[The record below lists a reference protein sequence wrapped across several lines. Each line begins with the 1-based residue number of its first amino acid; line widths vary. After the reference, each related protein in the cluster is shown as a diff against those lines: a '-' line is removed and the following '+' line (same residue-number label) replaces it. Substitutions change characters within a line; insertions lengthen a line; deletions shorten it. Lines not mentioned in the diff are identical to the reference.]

1 MKLITLERD
10 PSIKINNDIIYYLNP
25 DYVYIPSQDI
35 WIDDRKFIHK
45 NSLIIAPFKSPVSGY
60 IIGTKNDYLVIKN
73 DFRELEKKEKRF
85 KKKITIKNILECL
98 DKNNDKLLDTFK
110 NQTKFTN
117 IVINALNDEPYVY
130 NNIFI
135 LKENIDELLEL
146 LDELSYIYKTD
157 NNYLVVK
164 NIDTMIINE
173 CLNAIGTYPNIKLT
187 LVNDEYLL
195 ERKEFLENILPIK
208 DNTLY
213 LSATDL
219 LRLNNYLLDKD
230 NTTILLTISGSALK
244 ESRIIRV
251 KKYTL
256 LKDILDNY
264 FEVNTDAYQ
273 VIANG
278 LMQGFLV
285 PDITNFVI
293 TDEIYAIN
301 IMKSSKVREDACI
314 NCGKCLEICPVGVN
328 PLSGKNIKSC
338 INCGLCSYICPSF
351 INLKAKLKEQIK
363 NER

>member
-1 MKLITLERD
+1 
-10 PSIKINNDIIYYLNP
+10 
-25 DYVYIPSQDI
+25 
-35 WIDDRKFIHK
+35 
-45 NSLIIAPFKSPVSGY
+45 
-60 IIGTKNDYLVIKN
+60 
-73 DFRELEKKEKRF
+73 
-85 KKKITIKNILECL
+85 
-98 DKNNDKLLDTFK
+98 
-110 NQTKFTN
+110 
-117 IVINALNDEPYVY
+117 
-130 NNIFI
+130 
-135 LKENIDELLEL
+135 
-146 LDELSYIYKTD
+146 
-157 NNYLVVK
+157 
-164 NIDTMIINE
+164 MIINE

-264 FEVNTDAYQ
+264 FEIDTDDYQ

-314 NCGKCLEICPVGVN
+314 NCGKCVNVCPVRLSPVLIKTYINNKLILKKLN
-328 PLSGKNIKSC
+328 PTRC
-338 INCGLCSYICPSF
+338 IECGLCSYICPSK
-351 INLKAKLKEQIK
+351 IDLRTTVKKAKEVCGD
-363 NER
+363 NE